1 MAPVALDDDVLTSL
15 HADSRVA
22 VVLERAHHALGAN
35 AVHGVDVHTSNRER
49 VIVEGKLGQHVHD
62 RHRSVIPTEV
72 MVQPQLIDDFA
83 VVFSLN
89 PKQVLVL
96 RDTLLQ
102 PKEDA

>member
-1 MAPVALDDDVLTSL
+1 MRRFSRRGPLIKVRLTEYETSL
-15 HADSRVA
+15 
-22 VVLERAHHALGAN
+22 LE
-35 AVHGVDVHTSNRER
+35 
-49 VIVEGKLGQHVHD
+49 
-62 RHRSVIPTEV
+62 
-72 MVQPQLIDDFA
+72 QLIDDFA